1 MRAGAYVWGDG
12 FRHRFPD
19 HAAVT
24 EPGSSLVDPPE
35 APLPVTPGAAV
46 PAAPATPTGLVGAS
60 AAAADAATTPA
71 RPPLPEMA
79 TEPIRFPMRWLLEH
93 AAPAVRY
100 RALVEVARLGSAD
113 EYERLAFSHPSALR
127 CAITM
132 SRDGTWNGRL
142 FPLPGAAAHT
152 ATFSAVRHLVE
163 CGWHRDTPPLAQA
176 RRVLFRLLA
185 QDEDAGALYELA
197 EVAGTSKV
205 RTRHLRAIVRD
216 EAAALLAQMGF
227 ADDPRV
233 RGAAARGITR
243 VEAYLR
249 SPLAAKPWVR
259 VGNKQ
264 VLAAEAAPPTWSLL
278 RLLACIPPLRT
289 EKAALVA
296 FLGRMLAQTEPRQES
311 VQLLDGALV
320 ASPWY
325 VLGDPIPHRNAVD
338 GDLFAALAWLETA
351 ARLGLLRRSE
361 GWLRMLERLVDQS
374 DRHGVWRPA
383 KPDAPVPSTHWC
395 LAGWSPL
402 DPDATGD
409 ARLAEPTVRI
419 AQVARL
425 LGRELI
431 LT

>member
-1 MRAGAYVWGDG
+1 MRAGAYVWGTASVIV
-12 FRHRFPD
+12 PPTA
-19 HAAVT
+19 AAVT

-35 APLPVTPGAAV
+35 ASLPVTPGAPAPTAPV
-46 PAAPATPTGLVGAS
+46 PAAGLAGAS
-60 AAAADAATTPA
+60 AAAADAASTPA

-79 TEPIRFPMRWLLEH
+79 TEPIRFPLRWLLEH

-100 RALVEVARLGSAD
+100 RALVEVARLGPA
-113 EYERLAFSHPSALR
+113 EAYEPLAHAHPSALM
-127 CAITM
+127 CAVTM
-132 SRDGTWNGRL
+132 SRDGSWNGRL
-142 FPLPGAAAHT
+142 FPAPGAAAHT

-176 RRVLFRLLA
+176 RRLLFRLLA
-185 QDEDAGALYELA
+185 QDEDAGALFELA

-205 RTRHLRAIVRD
+205 RIRHLRAIVRD

-233 RGAAARGITR
+233 RGAANRGITR

-296 FLGRMLAQTEPRQES
+296 FLGRMLAQAEPRQES

-338 GDLFAALAWLETA
+338 ADLFAALAWLETA

-374 DRHGVWRPA
+374 DRHGVWRPVR
-383 KPDAPVPSTHWC
+383 PDSPVPSTHWC

-402 DPDATGD
+402 DPAATGE

-419 AQVARL
+419 AHVARL
-425 LGRELI
+425 LGREI
-431 LT
+431 VPG